1 MKLNKFTFLP
11 LLALLIGVIFLSLG
25 IYETATSQTKGYC
38 ETVGY
43 YNYSTIAEREH
54 YDSIKKKHYA
64 TTYYLTYQYA
74 VDGEVY
80 YVTSDYTT
88 SIEPSL
94 GEEIK
99 VLYDAKNPENAVI
112 GGPAKRSN
120 FLMIF
125 GIFFI
130 LGSLPF
136 LVFLFSNES
145 KKMPKVDKMG
155 ILMGSITALAGY
167 GALAM
172 ICGSFSPMGIFNY
185 IGSSF
190 ILPMIIPFLM
200 IFAGLFAVVKSI
212 FFYKREEN
220 N

>member
-1 MKLNKFTFLP
+1 MKINKFTFLP

-25 IYETATSQTKGYC
+25 IYETATSQTKDYC

-43 YNYSTIAEREH
+43 YNYSTIAETEH

-88 SIEPSL
+88 SIEPSF

-99 VLYDAKNPENAVI
+99 VLYDAQNPENAVI
-112 GGPAKRSN
+112 GGPAKRNN

-136 LVFLFSNES
+136 IVFLFSSNS

-155 ILMGSITALAGY
+155 ILMGSITAIAGY

-185 IGSSF
+185 IDSSF

-200 IFAGLFAVVKSI
+200 IFAGLFAVIKSI
-212 FFYKREEN
+212 FFYKREEK
-220 N
+220 